1 MLPVLQGTT
10 ICHFQQVSPD
20 VCVFVYI
27 CLLVCVYL
35 SAFAT
40 GFSTGV
46 FFMTMLQGIELVQSN
61 AEIIF
66 CSSEF
71 IFFISTPESSC
82 PKRKKEK
89 RAAEG
94 ESGPVQ
100 QRIKCTGHC
109 IILNLPLIYHIIS
122 LSMGIIIVNKAWVM
136 NSLFD

>member
-1 MLPVLQGTT
+1 M
-10 ICHFQQVSPD
+10 F
-20 VCVFVYI
+20 VCLSTSVFWSVYI
-27 CLLVCVYL
+27 YLPLLLALAQV
-35 SAFAT
+35 F
-40 GFSTGV
+40 

-71 IFFISTPESSC
+71 IFFISTPEISC

-100 QRIKCTGHC
+100 QRTKCTGHC

>member
-1 MLPVLQGTT
+1 M
-10 ICHFQQVSPD
+10 F
-20 VCVFVYI
+20 VCLSTSVFWSVYI
-27 CLLVCVYL
+27 YLPLLLALAQV
-35 SAFAT
+35 F
-40 GFSTGV
+40 

-71 IFFISTPESSC
+71 IFFISTPEISC

-109 IILNLPLIYHIIS
+109 IILNLPLIYHIIF